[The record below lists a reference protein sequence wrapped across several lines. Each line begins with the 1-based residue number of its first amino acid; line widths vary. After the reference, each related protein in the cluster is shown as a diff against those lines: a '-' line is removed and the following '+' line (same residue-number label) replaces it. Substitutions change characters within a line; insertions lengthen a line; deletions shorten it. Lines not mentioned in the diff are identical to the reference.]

1 MPEAEEL
8 DVEIHP
14 QDIRVDVFRAGGAG
28 GQSVN
33 RTESAV
39 RMTHLPTGVVV
50 SMQVCDVA
58 KLKMEKMYKC
68 SCVSFIRTS
77 GRRFKIERKH

>member
-1 MPEAEEL
+1 MPAAEEI
-8 DVEIHP
+8 DVVINP

-33 RTESAV
+33 KTESAV

-50 SMQVCDVA
+50 SMQVLIYVEDR
-58 KLKMEKMYKC
+58 KC
-68 SCVSFIRTS
+68 FVLFIFFSDARS
-77 GRRFKIERKH
+77 HLG

>member
-8 DVEIHP
+8 DIDINP

-50 SMQVCDVA
+50 SMQV
-58 KLKMEKMYKC
+58 
-68 SCVSFIRTS
+68 SCGTRYRNTDI
-77 GRRFKIERKH
+77 